1 MVAETAVRLLGFSSS
16 GVRPRTTM
24 AAQLIAQRIRGKKPL
39 TRREK
44 LFLIL
49 DEPTSSALAHFFSLM
64 VTTVTLVATFASTV
78 ETVRNPNNFLGA
90 LNRLTSGGSLFF
102 GIRYTCGFFFVTEAV
117 MRVAC
122 YIPLRRVFLD
132 PFIWLDC
139 LTPLPFIFGL
149 FFGRLPVLE
158 AWGSIRLFKLCR
170 YYEGA
175 GLLSKAFRSSM
186 EQLGVPLFMLAT
198 MVICFSSV
206 LYQVEY
212 DEAIQQCVELWKAE
226 ADLPDRF
233 FFDHPGGVAWGCDVC
248 PPGTAATDAAA
259 GAAAGAAADTTA
271 ATPAEVLLT
280 YRCATCAGHPA
291 GHPECS
297 NVAFEQQFQSV
308 PHAMWFLIVTVT
320 TVGFGDVSPSTTLGQ
335 LFISAVILL
344 GILFLAMPL
353 SVVGSNFQ
361 QAWDDRTLYKLQA
374 LTRQMLSENDMKPD
388 DCITA
393 FKQFDVDGDGL
404 VDEKEFA
411 HFVVGVL
418 GLNLKKP
425 ELVKLWAMLDAN
437 HSGSINFTEF
447 AEMLFPGHT
456 FSEESMGDKGEDEKV
471 GEHTFKLRQAAAAD
485 TALARARDGVGV
497 LDSAEIV
504 KALSRDSSCVPA
516 RPPTDDASR
525 GGVGVG
531 VGVGGGGGCAV
542 MALDALSTGVLA
554 AFGHPAPAAAPAQAS
569 GGASR
574 GHSLPADASTTAAVA
589 SAVADAVAPHV
600 ASAVASSMKQL
611 GQGGALATAVAEQL
625 ATNDTLASSL
635 AKRIAVDVERSIER
649 CVARH
654 LGHVGHGGGAHVGS
668 TAPQGHGTAAGGSAE
683 GLRRGAPQGGSAEEH
698 EGEAPPKA
706 ADTSTSGDQPGDL
719 AASLRALEATVKSM
733 HAHLLSR
740 ERRSRRLHL
749 RADDSSPSL
758 QPDGAQDREPSRATP
773 SRETGTASFIRRRL
787 GRVSHEGRAPDQTL
801 STPEKLK
808 THQRRR
814 HHSATCSVEH
824 PGRERS
830 VLEAEH
836 PKTNAGTSHDTTCAT
851 DAARG
856 TACSTCNGK
865 HHQNAGDGKTS
876 STVDSSAPAG
886 ASRSAELNA

>member
-1 MVAETAVRLLGFSSS
+1 MITRDRNADRKAGRAGQRRGSVTVVAETAVRLLGFSSS

-78 ETVRNPNNFLGA
+78 ETVRNPNNVLGA
-90 LNRLTSGGSLFF
+90 LNRLTPGGSLFF

-198 MVICFSSV
+198 MVVCFSSV

-280 YRCATCAGHPA
+280 YRCATCAGYPA

-425 ELVKLWAMLDAN
+425 ELVKL
-437 HSGSINFTEF
+437 
-447 AEMLFPGHT
+447 
-456 FSEESMGDKGEDEKV
+456 
-471 GEHTFKLRQAAAAD
+471 
-485 TALARARDGVGV
+485 
-497 LDSAEIV
+497 
-504 KALSRDSSCVPA
+504 
-516 RPPTDDASR
+516 
-525 GGVGVG
+525 
-531 VGVGGGGGCAV
+531 
-542 MALDALSTGVLA
+542 
-554 AFGHPAPAAAPAQAS
+554 
-569 GGASR
+569 
-574 GHSLPADASTTAAVA
+574 
-589 SAVADAVAPHV
+589 
-600 ASAVASSMKQL
+600 
-611 GQGGALATAVAEQL
+611 
-625 ATNDTLASSL
+625 
-635 AKRIAVDVERSIER
+635 
-649 CVARH
+649 
-654 LGHVGHGGGAHVGS
+654 
-668 TAPQGHGTAAGGSAE
+668 
-683 GLRRGAPQGGSAEEH
+683 
-698 EGEAPPKA
+698 
-706 ADTSTSGDQPGDL
+706 
-719 AASLRALEATVKSM
+719 
-733 HAHLLSR
+733 
-740 ERRSRRLHL
+740 
-749 RADDSSPSL
+749 
-758 QPDGAQDREPSRATP
+758 
-773 SRETGTASFIRRRL
+773 
-787 GRVSHEGRAPDQTL
+787 
-801 STPEKLK
+801 
-808 THQRRR
+808 
-814 HHSATCSVEH
+814 
-824 PGRERS
+824 
-830 VLEAEH
+830 
-836 PKTNAGTSHDTTCAT
+836 
-851 DAARG
+851 
-856 TACSTCNGK
+856 
-865 HHQNAGDGKTS
+865 
-876 STVDSSAPAG
+876 
-886 ASRSAELNA
+886 